1 MQSYV
6 ANVLKFLLVTWL
18 HLIVANMK
26 GIMRM
31 MGKVFELRV
40 GRQKIEDAD

>member
-18 HLIVANMK
+18 HLIVAKMK

-31 MGKVFELRV
+31 MGKVFELRA